1 MTRTPADVKSL
12 AQSSRVPAAPKAM
25 NPLDTSQ
32 GPRSGRGPARSQR
45 SCRMARAQ
53 HTWPGS
59 HVSQQRAVTPS
70 CLQAVG
76 WGGVGAGPSGTS
88 NWAAANSQDS
98 SQEQHARLSGLEWE
112 PRGCGDTSMWTR
124 VRLTPPD
131 WPQLQASCVFL
142 EHSPLLSDQR
152 QMAWGLDVEQPT
164 EGSLDLPALLFWS
177 AHIWFS
183 SIFCQF

>member
-1 MTRTPADVKSL
+1 
-12 AQSSRVPAAPKAM
+12 
-25 NPLDTSQ
+25 
-32 GPRSGRGPARSQR
+32 
-45 SCRMARAQ
+45 MARAQ